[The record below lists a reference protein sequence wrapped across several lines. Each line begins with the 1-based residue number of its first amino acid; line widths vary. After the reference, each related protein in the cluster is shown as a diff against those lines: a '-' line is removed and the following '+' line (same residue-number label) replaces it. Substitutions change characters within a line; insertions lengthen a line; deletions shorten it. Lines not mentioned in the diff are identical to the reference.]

1 MKLEKMKRKLTSVEK
16 KEVVQFKKQQKEIQ
30 RIKKEM
36 ASTLSWMDIDE
47 VQDNRIILKR
57 GSKTEYVM
65 GYKILPHNIFID
77 ETNAFFRRIQAVRS
91 CFNQAPG
98 NLYFQFVYS
107 PVNADSYVNNVN
119 YLLSEEEDKVVKKML
134 EADLEKMEA
143 FKRSF
148 KELEFFVLI
157 KNSDPR
163 KLEKDM
169 DDLYGALQAGLFY
182 PEELNK
188 RDFFNYISYA
198 FENNSINDYMFG
210 RGILS
215 YLNQKIQYNEAKDK
229 LEKTDSTEDFSMY
242 GTPIYNIRP
251 AIKRIEKSKLA
262 PTGFGIKNNYL
273 IVGNK
278 YVSNLLVEKFTTHFT
293 EGFLCEFLN
302 DPRIKLFML
311 DRHLKG
317 VNMAQ
322 MLRRDLAEMQQRY
335 EKTTDRMVLARIQN
349 DLESQEQYIE
359 QVIRDND
366 ITHDVVLVL
375 QIWADE
381 LKELEQA
388 RLDLMNKV
396 STYGLTLSKGNFIQ
410 EELFKMVNPLWIDI
424 NLPSVVL
431 EQFGQPMPST
441 TVAGL
446 YPWVF
451 DTLKDEKGFLFGHE
465 KQNGGIVLFDP
476 AYYMHNP
483 FEATRDNRV
492 NGNMVVLGKAGSGKT
507 TAMNLNIRNF
517 IRNKWK
523 IIWIDPENKNDRI
536 TKKYNGTFVNWGQ
549 RDNIINIFDL
559 KPIST
564 DDDEDDSKKWDTEL
578 AIFNV
583 IEDVNLV
590 FQYLFPTI
598 SENTLALVGELVK
611 KTYEEVGIVKDKNGK
626 YESFKDKQYEDMPTF
641 TDFNRVL
648 EARMRLLTN
657 SKKTQ
662 FEKES
667 EYLNDLHMKL
677 QRLLNEWSIYFNGHT
692 TVKLP
697 DEQGRQIISFGTKKL
712 FNLPDNLQTALY
724 YVMFTYAWSLCL
736 DETQESAFIIDEA
749 HTMIL
754 KGKTAELV
762 AQFYRRSRKY
772 KNIMC
777 TITQSPRDFADEKVL
792 THGKAIFQNAVY
804 KIIMNLDKDGV
815 TDVAKLDTLND
826 NEQLL
831 IQDLMQ
837 GDSLFICGS
846 KRLPI
851 HVLATDNEL
860 IEMGAGYN

>member
-1 MKLEKMKRKLTSVEK
+1 MKLKNMNRKLTSIEK
-16 KEVVQFKKQQKEIQ
+16 KEISSLKKQQKEA
-30 RIKKEM
+30 IKIRKKM
-36 ASTLSWMDIDE
+36 ATTLSWLDIDE
-47 VQDNRIILKR
+47 VLENKIILKR
-57 GSKTEYVM
+57 GTKTEYVM
-65 GYKILPHNIFID
+65 GYKIQPHNIFID
-77 ETNAFFRRIQAVRS
+77 ESHEFLRRIQAVRR
-91 CFNQAPG
+91 CFNQAPA

-107 PVNADSYVNNVN
+107 PVNADPYINHVN
-119 YLLSEEEDKVVKKML
+119 YLLGEEDDKVVKKML
-134 EADLEKMEA
+134 EDDLDKMESFQHA
-143 FKRSF
+143 F

-169 DDLYGALQAGLFY
+169 EDLYGALQLGLFY
-182 PEELNK
+182 PCILNK
-188 RDFFNYISYA
+188 RDFFNYIAYS
-198 FENNSINDYMFG
+198 FENNSINDYMFA

-215 YLNQKIQYNEAKDK
+215 YLNQKIQYNEAKNQ
-229 LEKTDSTEDFSMY
+229 LEKIDKTEDFSKY

-251 AIKRIEKSKLA
+251 TLKKVEKSKLA
-262 PTGFGIKNNYL
+262 PTAIGIRNNYL
-273 IVGNK
+273 IVGNR
-278 YVSNLLVEKFTTHFT
+278 YVSNLLVEKFTTHFS

-302 DPRIKLFML
+302 NQNIKLYML

-322 MLRRDLAEMQQRY
+322 MLRRDLAEMQQRA
-335 EKTTDRMVLARIQN
+335 EKTVDRMVLARIQN
-349 DLESQEQYIE
+349 DLDSQEQYIE

-366 ITHDVVLVL
+366 TTHDVLIVL
-375 QIWADE
+375 QVWADE
-381 LKELEQA
+381 LKELEQT
-388 RLDLMNKV
+388 RMDLMNKA
-396 STYGLTLSKGNFIQ
+396 STYGLSLSKGNFIQ
-410 EELFKMVNPLWIDI
+410 EELFKLVNPLWIDV
-424 NLPSVVL
+424 NLPGVVL
-431 EQFGQPMPST
+431 EQIGQPMPST

-451 DTLKDEKGFLFGHE
+451 DTLKDEKGFLFGYE

-483 FEATRDNRV
+483 RESTIDNRV
-492 NGNMVVLGKAGSGKT
+492 NGNIVVIGKAGSGKT
-507 TAMNLNIRNF
+507 TAMNLNVRNF

-523 IIWIDPENKNDRI
+523 IIWIDPENKNDKI
-536 TKKYNGTFVNWGQ
+536 TGKYKGTFVNWGQ

-559 KPIST
+559 KPISS
-564 DDDEDDSKKWDTEL
+564 DDDEDDAKKWDTEL

-590 FQYLFPTI
+590 LQYLFPSI
-598 SENTLALVGELVK
+598 SENALALVGDLVK
-611 KTYEEVGIVKDKNGK
+611 KTYEEVGIKKDKNGN
-626 YESFKDKQYEDMPTF
+626 YLSFKDKRYEDMPTF

-648 EARMRLLTN
+648 EARMRLLN
-657 SKKTQ
+657 NAKRVQ
-662 FEKES
+662 YEKES

-697 DEQGRQIISFGTKKL
+697 DKNERQMISFGTKKL
-712 FNLPDNLQTALY
+712 FNLPNNLQTALY

-736 DETQESAFIIDEA
+736 DEGQESAFIIDEA

-754 KGKTAELV
+754 KGNTAELV

-804 KIIMNLDKDGV
+804 KVIMNLDKDGV
-815 TDVAKLDTLND
+815 TDIAKLETLND
-826 NEQLL
+826 NEQWL
-831 IQDLMQ
+831 IQDLKQ
-837 GDSLFICGS
+837 GDALFICGS

-851 HVLATDNEL
+851 HVFATDNEL
-860 IEMGAGYN
+860 VEMGAGYN